1 MEPDLSK
8 NIQKPCFSKTMK
20 VLLLCNK
27 SPYPQKEGG
36 PIAMNMVVEGLLS
49 HGHSVKVLA
58 INSEKYNVR
67 LSEIPD
73 TYKNK
78 TGIELVDV
86 DLRVKPVP
94 AFFNLFTG
102 RSYHV
107 DRFISED
114 FRARLIKILEE
125 EQFDIIQLET
135 LYTGPYIETI
145 RKFSRAKIV
154 LRAHNIEHLIWQ
166 RVAEESKN
174 PLKRIYVNH
183 LARTLKK
190 FELSLIP
197 KVDGIA
203 AITVNDADYFENL
216 ERYWN
221 SANPGADHHVPVITV
236 PFGIDP
242 SNYPVNE
249 ESSAPSLFSIGSMNW
264 MPNEEGIRWFL
275 EQAWPEIHNQYPDLK
290 YYLAGRA
297 MPKWMRMLDMPN
309 VEIIGEVEDAQAFI
323 RSKSIMIVPL
333 FSGSGIRIK
342 IIEGMAAAR
351 TIISTS
357 LGAEGIHYTN
367 GENILIANAPC
378 EFFDMVSLCMEDRPR
393 CRKIG
398 EAAREL
404 IETEYNRDLI
414 ASKLISFYKEL
425 TA

>member
-1 MEPDLSK
+1 
-8 NIQKPCFSKTMK
+8 MK

-114 FRARLIKILEE
+114 FRARLIKILEK

-145 RKFSRAKIV
+145 RKYSRAKIV

-166 RVAEESKN
+166 RVADEAKN
-174 PLKRIYVNH
+174 PLKRVYVNH

-190 FELSLIP
+190 FELSLVP

-203 AITVNDADYFENL
+203 AITVNDADYFENQ
-216 ERYWN
+216 ERYGN
-221 SANPGADHHVPVITV
+221 NGNGGPVHHVPVVTV

-242 SNYPVNE
+242 SNYIVKE
-249 ESSAPSLFSIGSMNW
+249 ESPVPSLFSIGSMNW

-275 EQAWPEIHNQYPDLK
+275 DQAWPEIHNQYPDLK
-290 YYLAGRA
+290 FYLAGRA
-297 MPKWMRMLDMPN
+297 MPKWMRTLEMPN
-309 VEIIGEVEDAQAFI
+309 VEVIGEVEDAQAFI

-342 IIEGMAAAR
+342 IIEGMAASR

-398 EAAREL
+398 NAAREL
-404 IETEYNRDLI
+404 IETEYNRNLI